1 MYSDIFLDFDVNDEL
16 HDEDAKLYKIGYI
29 LNLLPNIDESN
40 DSLMEAVGET
50 DELDIFECKV
60 LRDFIEFKWYMYAG
74 KFHYIGAVIH
84 SIYLLTF
91 NFYV

>member
-1 MYSDIFLDFDVNDEL
+1 
-16 HDEDAKLYKIGYI
+16 
-29 LNLLPNIDESN
+29 
-40 DSLMEAVGET
+40 MEAVGET